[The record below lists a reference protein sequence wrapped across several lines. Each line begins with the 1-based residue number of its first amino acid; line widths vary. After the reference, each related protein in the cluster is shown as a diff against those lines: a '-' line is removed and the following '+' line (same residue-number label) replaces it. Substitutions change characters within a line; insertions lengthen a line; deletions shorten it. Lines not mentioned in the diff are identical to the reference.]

1 MVGRAS
7 VIGPRLLIAVLAVLT
22 GALSGCGFK
31 PLYGN
36 VPGSVTSE
44 RLASVDI
51 GLISDR
57 SGQILRNRLVTRM
70 QPRGPAAESFYIL
83 DVDLSESSVGLAVE
97 TDETA
102 TRTNLTIVATVALT
116 EIETGEVVYV
126 DTVRSY
132 ASYDVLTAEY
142 ATLVAERDA
151 RERVLVDLADR
162 VATSVALYLQR
173 SD

>member
-1 MVGRAS
+1 MAGRTSAF
-7 VIGPRLLIAVLAVLT
+7 GPGLLLAVLT
-22 GALSGCGFK
+22 VLAGTLAGCGFK

-36 VPGSVTSE
+36 VPGSVGGAQ
-44 RLASVDI
+44 LASVDI
-51 GLISDR
+51 GLIPDR

-70 QPRGPAAESFYIL
+70 QPQGPAADTNYIL
-83 DVDLSESSVGLAVE
+83 DVDLNESSVGLAVE

-102 TRTNLTIVATVALT
+102 TRTNLTITATVALT
-116 EIETGEVVYV
+116 EIETGDVVYV
-126 DTVRSY
+126 DNVRSY

-173 SD
+173 TD

>member
-1 MVGRAS
+1 MAGRKSA
-7 VIGPRLLIAVLAVLT
+7 IGPGLLTAGLLLLAGSL
-22 GALSGCGFK
+22 AGCGFK

-36 VPGSVTSE
+36 VPGSVTSAE
-44 RLASVDI
+44 LAAVDI
-51 GLISDR
+51 GLIPDR

-70 QPRGPAAESFYIL
+70 QPRGPAAETLYIL
-83 DVDLSESSVGLAVE
+83 DVDLNESSVGLAVE

-102 TRTNLTIVATVALT
+102 TRTNLTITATVALT
-116 EIETGEVVYV
+116 DIENGDVVFV
-126 DTVRSY
+126 DTLRSY